1 MNNTLYQ
8 EFKGYE
14 TSQTTFYDMFFNSP
28 SPETAATA
36 FCRGYERPESANAV
50 QNDNLPNKPFIPQ
63 ARTDKRR
70 SWARKYFNKFTNQAE
85 IDRIKASLPVQP
97 TTHDSRAFVARTVQ
111 GGTVAEDSGSG
122 ANTAALANGTEIGL
136 DSNWKY
142 ANFSKINSGKAK
154 FYKSTAA
161 NKKGKVITVNA
172 GHGTSGGED
181 KNKKTQVHPDGSK
194 KVEGGSTAR
203 GATYAPAVTT
213 GMVFEDGTSEA
224 EVTLKVALK
233 LRDKLLAKGYDVVM
247 IRETSDVQ
255 LDNIART
262 VIANN
267 NSDAHIAIHYNS
279 TASKAGA
286 FYMKVSDNDFEGKKY
301 KNMDPV
307 SRMWQQHDTLGERLL
322 DGLQDKGITIKS
334 QRGLPSD
341 LTQTSYST
349 IPSVDIELGDKKT
362 DHDDATNDKMA
373 EGLAAG
379 VDKFFNK

>member
-85 IDRIKASLPVQP
+85 IDRIKASLPKQP

-111 GGTVAEDSGSG
+111 GGTVAGDSGSG

-136 DSNWKY
+136 DSNWQY

-154 FYKSTAA
+154 FYKTTAT

-194 KVEGGSTAR
+194 KVEGGSTPR

-213 GMVFEDGTSEA
+213 GMNFEDGSSEA
-224 EVTLKVALK
+224 EITLKVALK

-286 FYMKVSDNDFEGKKY
+286 FYMKVSDNDFDGKKY

-362 DHDDATNDKMA
+362 DHDDAKNDQMA

>member
-1 MNNTLYQ
+1 MEQ
-8 EFKGYE
+8 
-14 TSQTTFYDMFFNSP
+14 
-28 SPETAATA
+28 
-36 FCRGYERPESANAV
+36 
-50 QNDNLPNKPFIPQ
+50 
-63 ARTDKRR
+63 
-70 SWARKYFNKFTNQAE
+70 KF
-85 IDRIKASLPVQP
+85 
-97 TTHDSRAFVARTVQ
+97 
-111 GGTVAEDSGSG
+111 
-122 ANTAALANGTEIGL
+122 GL

-172 GHGTSGGED
+172 GHGTSGGSSQ
-181 KNKKTQVHPDGSK
+181 KTQAHPDGTVKITDATNKAGEKYSIAIS
-194 KVEGGSTAR
+194 EGMT
-203 GATYAPAVTT
+203 
-213 GMVFEDGTSEA
+213 FEDKTTEA
-224 EVTLKVALK
+224 AINLKVALK

-267 NSDAHIAIHYNS
+267 NSDAHIAIHYDS
-279 TASKAGA
+279 TTSDKGA
-286 FYMKVSDNDFEGKKY
+286 FYMKVTDDGNYKK
-301 KNMDPV
+301 MDPV
-307 SRMWQQHDTLGERLL
+307 SRMWQQHDRLGESLL
-322 DGLQDKGITIKS
+322 NGLQEKGRKIWTP
-334 QRGLPSD
+334 RGQDSD

-362 DHDDATNDKMA
+362 PHDDATNDKMA

>member
-70 SWARKYFNKFTNQAE
+70 SWARKYFDKFTNQAE

-111 GGTVAEDSGSG
+111 GGTVAGDSGAG

-154 FYKSTAA
+154 FYKTTVA
-161 NKKGKVITVNA
+161 NPNGIVITVNA
-172 GHGTSGGED
+172 GHGTSGGSSQ
-181 KNKKTQVHPDGSK
+181 KTQTHPDGTAK
-194 KVEGGSTAR
+194 IVDGSTKA
-203 GATYAPAVTT
+203 GATMSDAIKE
-213 GMVFEDGTSEA
+213 GMTFSDGATEA
-224 EVTLKVALK
+224 EINLKVALK
-233 LRDKLLAKGYDVVM
+233 LRDKLLAKGYNVLM

-267 NSDAHIAIHYNS
+267 NSHAHIAIHYDSS
-279 TASKAGA
+279 TSNKGA
-286 FYMKVSDNDFEGKKY
+286 FYMQVPDVDSYKKMY
-301 KNMDPV
+301 PV
-307 SRMWQQHDTLGERLL
+307 STMWQRHDRLGNSLIS
-322 DGLQDKGITIKS
+322 GLKEKNVKIFGKGKMEM
-334 QRGLPSD
+334 D

-349 IPSVDIELGDKKT
+349 IPSVDIELGDKIT
-362 DHDDATNDKMA
+362 NHDDAENDKMA
-373 EGLAAG
+373 EGLLAG
-379 VDKFFNK
+379 INKYFDI